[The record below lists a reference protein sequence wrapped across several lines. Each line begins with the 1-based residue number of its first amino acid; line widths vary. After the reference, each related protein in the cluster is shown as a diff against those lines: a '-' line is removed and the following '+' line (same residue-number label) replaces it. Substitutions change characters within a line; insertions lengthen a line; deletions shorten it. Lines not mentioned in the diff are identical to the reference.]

1 LIDLTPHREGVLLP
15 VRASAGA
22 RDNGLRGYQDGAL
35 KVAVT
40 QAAEKGKAN
49 KAIIVVLA
57 KSLGLRRSQIEL
69 ASGMTSPQKKFL
81 IRGVSVDELRRAI
94 QRALGESTG
103 Q

>member
-22 RDNGLRGYQDGAL
+22 RDNGLRGVQDRAL

-49 KAIIVVLA
+49 KAIIAVLA
-57 KSLGLRRSQIEL
+57 KALGLRRSQIEL
-69 ASGMTSPQKKFL
+69 ASGMTSSQKKFL
-81 IRGVSVDELRRAI
+81 VRGISADELRQAI
-94 QRALGESTG
+94 ERALGETTG
-103 Q
+103 